1 MGSSISN
8 KLSLTFAPNDD
19 LSLKIAYDGAN
30 ISEAQAKFVSDN
42 LAIIMQYR
50 LPMHYTLPW
59 FLPFDDQEMKQTGI
73 TLSYKLAGIDLVGG
87 IGYSATK
94 FPWIVGTQLQTFG
107 VYFGENYFTNAYSVL
122 GSLSLNAPF
131 NLFSIGATALYNFDN
146 TYIVSA
152 LLTTKLFEIYHRF
165 DGSIFYAYAKTLL
178 GNNSIILDGSY
189 DFDYGDIKASLTY
202 DTTKDYAISANITSS
217 NKIGFGINF
226 KKYITNGYLKLSLD
240 SSNVSDMIKNTYIS
254 ISGEVNF

>member
-30 ISEAQAKFVSDN
+30 ISEAQAKFASDN

-59 FLPFDDQEMKQTGI
+59 FLPFDDKEMKQTGI

-131 NLFSIGATALYNFDN
+131 NLFSIGCSVSVQLHCITLTIRTSFLLY
-146 TYIVSA
+146 
-152 LLTTKLFEIYHRF
+152 
-165 DGSIFYAYAKTLL
+165 
-178 GNNSIILDGSY
+178 
-189 DFDYGDIKASLTY
+189 
-202 DTTKDYAISANITSS
+202 
-217 NKIGFGINF
+217 
-226 KKYITNGYLKLSLD
+226 
-240 SSNVSDMIKNTYIS
+240 
-254 ISGEVNF
+254 